1 MSLANLA
8 RDALS
13 NWLARTA
20 IFHSFRSA
28 RRLHPQSTTGSAT
41 MSSRTTS
48 RWCWRER
55 GRAVLSSQFSV
66 LSSQFSV
73 LGSRFSVLGSRF
85 SVLSSQF
92 SVLSSQFS
100 VLSSQFSVLSSQ
112 FSVLS
117 SAEGC
122 VTPILDFLFLPAA
135 LLEQDCAGGGH
146 GTFGDGNG
154 CKSAIRVHVQRNRQ
168 PIGQGDLKQPES
180 KKIYD
185 GRGDRIA
192 RAIEGLHHYH
202 KICVAEVPIAHDA

>member
-1 MSLANLA
+1 MFSQ
-8 RDALS
+8 R
-13 NWLARTA
+13 
-20 IFHSFRSA
+20 I
-28 RRLHPQSTTGSAT
+28 RRGGGSVKIPAQAEL
-41 MSSRTTS
+41 
-48 RWCWRER
+48 ER
-55 GRAVLSSQFSV
+55 GTLEFDLSRASPL
-66 LSSQFSV
+66 
-73 LGSRFSVLGSRF
+73 
-85 SVLSSQF
+85 

-122 VTPILDFLFLPAA
+122 VTPILEFLFLPAA

-192 RAIEGLHHYH
+192 RAIEG
-202 KICVAEVPIAHDA
+202 